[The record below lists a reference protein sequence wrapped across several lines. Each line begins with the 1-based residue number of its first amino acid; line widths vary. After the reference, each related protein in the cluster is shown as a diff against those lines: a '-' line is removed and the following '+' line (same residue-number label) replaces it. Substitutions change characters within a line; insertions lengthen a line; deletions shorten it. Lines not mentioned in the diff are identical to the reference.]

1 MEIARFGVG
10 NRRAEGP
17 KGSRNLQGQ
26 VIHSDANG
34 VISELA
40 FGRQGRIEPHSN
52 PNTTWFVVI
61 EGGGFVQVGDEQS
74 RVAAGEA
81 VLWPANVVHAAW
93 TDQSPMRAIVVEL
106 PELVESRVLEGTA
119 RAVGPGDADAE
130 ASGHA
135 TPPAQRAYGHLVE
148 RPASRYDVA
157 EGEPF

>member
-1 MEIARFGVG
+1 MQIARFGVG

-61 EGGGFVQVGDEQS
+61 EGGGFVQVDDEQS

-119 RAVGPGDADAE
+119 REIAAGDVTAPGG
-130 ASGHA
+130 SP
-135 TPPAQRAYGHLVE
+135 TPPQRAYGHLLE